1 MRLVI
6 VAAAAACGALAFS
19 AGTVPPATAASAT
32 LAATP
37 GMLSVLAAP
46 AATTTSTA
54 RARSISSTA
63 LTAPSAPD
71 TMTSSFD
78 VAGLHVI
85 LRRNTANDVVA
96 ANLYLLGGTRQ
107 VADSNA
113 GVEPMMLWVSELGT
127 KNYSREALRLKTAEL
142 GSTIVVEPR
151 DDWTMFGFRGV
162 RSTFD
167 STWMILSDR
176 LMAPTLDSAALELIR
191 AQVLGAVRQR
201 RDSPD
206 NLVQYLADSIA
217 FSPSHYA
224 LSPAGTERSIAS
236 LSARELRRYRD
247 TELVTS
253 RMLLVV
259 VGNVERA
266 QLEKLI
272 RGTIGRLPRGDYKW
286 TPSTDTGPRSSA
298 AVLVERSLP
307 TNYIQGYYA
316 GPSATTPDYQA
327 LRVATAVLTGR
338 MFAEIRSR
346 RNLTYAVDAPF
357 VERAVAAGGLYVT
370 TVFPDS
376 VLALMREEIGALQN
390 GLVDAENLQVIISQF
405 ITEYFLNTETNAA
418 QADFLARAQ
427 LYRGDWHTANN
438 FAAELREVTPL
449 DVRNAARKYMHGV
462 RFAYVGDT
470 SDVTKAL
477 LDAF

>member
-1 MRLVI
+1 MMPRTMW
-6 VAAAAACGALAFS
+6 VAAAVGGVIAMS
-19 AGTVPPATAASAT
+19 AGTGHFAVPTFG
-32 LAATP
+32 ATP
-37 GMLSVLAAP
+37 GAP
-46 AATTTSTA
+46 AA
-54 RARSISSTA
+54 
-63 LTAPSAPD
+63 LVPSPAPD
-71 TMTSSFD
+71 TMTSSFE
-78 VAGLHVI
+78 VSGVHVI

-127 KNYSREALRLKTAEL
+127 RHYSREALRRETAEL

-167 STWMILSDR
+167 SSWMLLADR
-176 LMAPTLDSAALELIR
+176 LMAPTLDSSAVELIR
-191 AQVLGAVRQR
+191 AQVLSAVRQR

-217 FSPSHYA
+217 FSPGHYA
-224 LSPAGTERSIAS
+224 LSPAGTESSIAS
-236 LSARELRRYRD
+236 LTAADLRHYRD
-247 TELVTS
+247 TQLVTS

-259 VGNVERA
+259 VGNVERE
-266 QLEKLI
+266 QIEKLVS
-272 RGTIGRLPRGDYKW
+272 GTIGELPRGDYVW
-286 TPSTDTGPRSSA
+286 TPPQGVGPRSSA

-307 TNYIQGYYA
+307 TNYIQGYYT
-316 GPSATTPDYQA
+316 GPSAKNPDYQA

-370 TVFPDS
+370 TAFPDS
-376 VLALMREEIGALQN
+376 VLALMRQEIFNLQN
-390 GLVDAENLQVIISQF
+390 GLVDADNLKVIISQF

-418 QADFLARAQ
+418 QADFLARTQ
-427 LYRGDWHTANN
+427 LYRGDWRTANS
-438 FAAELREVTPL
+438 FADELREVTPL
-449 DVRNAARKYMHGV
+449 AVRNAARKYMHGV

-470 SDVTKAL
+470 TEVSREL
-477 LDAF
+477 LRAF

>member
-1 MRLVI
+1 MRRTMI
-6 VAAAAACGALAFS
+6 VAAAVGALALS
-19 AGTVPPATAASAT
+19 AWKVPAADARG
-32 LAATP
+32 LDRVRAAGQRALP
-37 GMLSVLAAP
+37 GMLPASLAPTSVAERP
-46 AATTTSTA
+46 E
-54 RARSISSTA
+54 
-63 LTAPSAPD
+63 PD
-71 TMTSSFD
+71 TMTSSFE
-78 VAGLHVI
+78 VSGVRVI

-113 GVEPMMLWVSELGT
+113 GVEPMMLWVSEFGT
-127 KNYSREALRLKTAEL
+127 KRYSREALRLKTAEL

-167 STWMILSDR
+167 STWMVLADR
-176 LMAPTLDSAALELIR
+176 LMEPTLDSGAVELIR
-191 AQVLGAVRQR
+191 SQVLSAVRQR

-224 LSPAGTERSIAS
+224 LSPAGTESSIAA
-236 LSARELRRYRD
+236 LTAADLRRYRD
-247 TELVTS
+247 TQLVTS

-259 VGNVERA
+259 VGNVERP
-266 QLEKLI
+266 QVEKLV
-272 RGTIGRLPRGDYKW
+272 RNTIGKLPKGSYQW
-286 TPSTDTGPRSSA
+286 TAPQSVGPRPSA

-307 TNYIQGYYA
+307 TNYIQGYYS
-316 GPSATTPDYQA
+316 GPSATNPDYQA

-370 TVFPDS
+370 TTSPDT
-376 VLALMREEIGALQN
+376 VLVLMRQEISDLQN
-390 GLVDAENLQVIISQF
+390 GLVDADNLQVIISQF

-427 LYRGDWHTANN
+427 LYRGDWRTANN
-438 FAAELREVTPL
+438 FADELRQVTPV
-449 DVRNAARKYMHGV
+449 DVRNAARKYIHGV

-470 SDVTKAL
+470 AGVSREL
-477 LDAF
+477 LGAF

>member
-1 MRLVI
+1 MRRSTII
-6 VAAAAACGALAFS
+6 VASIFGALALPGWTTMP
-19 AGTVPPATAASAT
+19 AGAAHAAADASRGTAVPAA
-32 LAATP
+32 L
-37 GMLSVLAAP
+37 VAP
-46 AATTTSTA
+46 AA
-54 RARSISSTA
+54 R
-63 LTAPSAPD
+63 PGVD

-78 VAGLHVI
+78 VSGVHVI

-107 VADSNA
+107 VSDSNA
-113 GVEPMMLWVSELGT
+113 GIEPMMLWVSEFGT
-127 KNYSREALRLKTAEL
+127 KRYSRDALRLETAEL

-167 STWMILSDR
+167 STWAILADR
-176 LMAPTLDSAALELIR
+176 LVEPTLDSSAVELVR
-191 AQVLGAVRQR
+191 AQVLSAVRQR
-201 RDSPD
+201 DDSPD

-224 LSPAGTERSIAS
+224 LSPAGTESSIEAIT
-236 LSARELRRYRD
+236 AAELRRFRD
-247 TELVTS
+247 TRLVTS

-266 QLEKLI
+266 QVEKLV
-272 RGTIGRLPRGDYKW
+272 RGTIGKLPKGDYRW
-286 TPSTDTGPRSSA
+286 TPPEGVGPRPGAS
-298 AVLVERSLP
+298 VLVERALP
-307 TNYIQGYYA
+307 TNYIQGYYS
-316 GPSATTPDYQA
+316 GPAATNPDYQA

-370 TVFPDS
+370 TTSPDT
-376 VLALMREEIGALQN
+376 VLVLMRREISDLQN
-390 GLVDAENLQVIISQF
+390 GLVDADNLDVIISQF

-427 LYRGDWHTANN
+427 LYRGDWRAADG
-438 FAAELREVTPL
+438 FADELRRVTPL

-470 SDVTKAL
+470 SSVSRAL
-477 LDAF
+477 LNAF

>member
-1 MRLVI
+1 MRRATI
-6 VAAAAACGALAFS
+6 IAAAAAAAITLSGWMLAPVKSARAAVDDGSTASGALADL
-19 AGTVPPATAASAT
+19 PP
-32 LAATP
+32 
-37 GMLSVLAAP
+37 VYE
-46 AATTTSTA
+46 
-54 RARSISSTA
+54 
-63 LTAPSAPD
+63 APD
-71 TMTSSFD
+71 SMTSSFE
-78 VAGLHVI
+78 VSGVHVI

-96 ANLYLLGGTRQ
+96 ANLYLLGGTRE
-107 VADSNA
+107 VADSTA
-113 GVEPMMLWVSELGT
+113 GIEPMMLWVSEFGT
-127 KNYSREALRLKTAEL
+127 KRYSRDALRLATAEL

-167 STWMILSDR
+167 STWAILADR
-176 LMAPTLDSAALELIR
+176 LMEPTLDSGAVELVR
-191 AQVLGAVRQR
+191 AQVLSAVRQR
-201 RDSPD
+201 DDSPD

-224 LSPAGTERSIAS
+224 LSPAGTESSIERI
-236 LSARELRRYRD
+236 SAAGLRRFRD

-259 VGNVERA
+259 VGNVERS
-266 QLEKLI
+266 QVEKLV
-272 RGTIGRLPRGDYKW
+272 RGTIGKLPKGSYQW
-286 TPSTDTGPRSSA
+286 TPPEGVGPRDGAS
-298 AVLVERSLP
+298 VLVERALP
-307 TNYIQGYYA
+307 TNYIQGYYS
-316 GPSATTPDYQA
+316 GPAATNPDYQA

-370 TVFPDS
+370 TTSPDT
-376 VLALMREEIGALQN
+376 VLVLMRREISDLQN
-390 GLVDAENLQVIISQF
+390 GLVDADNLDVIISQF

-427 LYRGDWHTANN
+427 LYRSDWRVADS
-438 FAAELREVTPL
+438 FADELRQVTPL

-470 SDVTKAL
+470 SSVSRTL
-477 LDAF
+477 LNAF

>member
-1 MRLVI
+1 MRRTTIL
-6 VAAAAACGALAFS
+6 AAAAAGAITLS
-19 AGTVPPATAASAT
+19 AWAVPAASARP
-32 LAATP
+32 L
-37 GMLSVLAAP
+37 GIDGFAAP
-46 AATTTSTA
+46 MALPAVRPSQTPASRMEATA
-54 RARSISSTA
+54 PARS
-63 LTAPSAPD
+63 PAPD

-78 VAGLHVI
+78 VSGVHVI

-96 ANLYLLGGTRQ
+96 ANLYLLGGTRE

-113 GVEPMMLWVSELGT
+113 GIEPMMLWVSEFGT
-127 KNYSREALRLKTAEL
+127 KRYSREALRRKTAEL

-167 STWMILSDR
+167 STWMILADR
-176 LMAPTLDSAALELIR
+176 LMEPTLDSSAVELVR
-191 AQVLGAVRQR
+191 AQVLSAVRQR
-201 RDSPD
+201 DDSPD

-224 LSPAGTERSIAS
+224 LSPAGTESSIES
-236 LSARELRRYRD
+236 LSAAELRRFRD
-247 TELVTS
+247 THLVTS

-266 QLEKLI
+266 QLESLV
-272 RGTIGRLPRGDYKW
+272 RGTIGKLPKGDYRW
-286 TPSTDTGPRSSA
+286 TAPEGVGQRPGAS
-298 AVLVERSLP
+298 VLVERALP
-307 TNYIQGYYA
+307 TNYIQGYYS
-316 GPSATTPDYQA
+316 GPSATNPDYQA

-370 TVFPDS
+370 TTSPDT
-376 VLALMREEIGALQN
+376 VLMLMRQEISDLQN
-390 GLVDAENLQVIISQF
+390 GLVDADNLQVIISQF

-427 LYRGDWHTANN
+427 LYRGDWHAADS
-438 FAAELREVTPL
+438 FADELRQVTPL

>member
-1 MRLVI
+1 MRRAMI
-6 VAAAAACGALAFS
+6 VAAAVGALALS
-19 AGTVPPATAASAT
+19 AWKVPNADARGLDRGRVAEQRALS
-32 LAATP
+32 
-37 GMLSVLAAP
+37 GMLPASLAP
-46 AATTTSTA
+46 ASVAE
-54 RARSISSTA
+54 R
-63 LTAPSAPD
+63 PEPD
-71 TMTSSFD
+71 TMTSSFE
-78 VAGLHVI
+78 VSGVRVI
-85 LRRNTANDVVA
+85 LRRNSANDVVA

-113 GVEPMMLWVSELGT
+113 GVEPMMLWVSEFGT
-127 KNYSREALRLKTAEL
+127 KRYSREALRLKTAEL

-167 STWMILSDR
+167 STWTILADR
-176 LMAPTLDSAALELIR
+176 LMEPTLDSGAVELIR
-191 AQVLGAVRQR
+191 SQVLSAVRQR

-224 LSPAGTERSIAS
+224 LSPAGTESSIAA
-236 LSARELRRYRD
+236 LTAAALRRYRD
-247 TELVTS
+247 TQLVTS

-259 VGNVERA
+259 VGNVERP
-266 QLEKLI
+266 QVEKLV
-272 RGTIGRLPRGDYKW
+272 RNTIGKLPKGSYQW
-286 TPSTDTGPRSSA
+286 TAPQGVGPRPSA

-307 TNYIQGYYA
+307 TNYIQGYYS
-316 GPSATTPDYQA
+316 GPSATNPDYQA

-370 TVFPDS
+370 TTSPDT
-376 VLALMREEIGALQN
+376 VLVLMRQEISDLQN
-390 GLVDAENLQVIISQF
+390 GLVDADNLQVIISQF

-427 LYRGDWHTANN
+427 LYRGDWRTANN
-438 FAAELREVTPL
+438 FADELRQVTPV
-449 DVRNAARKYMHGV
+449 DVRNAARKYIHGV

-470 SDVTKAL
+470 TGVSREL
-477 LDAF
+477 LGAF